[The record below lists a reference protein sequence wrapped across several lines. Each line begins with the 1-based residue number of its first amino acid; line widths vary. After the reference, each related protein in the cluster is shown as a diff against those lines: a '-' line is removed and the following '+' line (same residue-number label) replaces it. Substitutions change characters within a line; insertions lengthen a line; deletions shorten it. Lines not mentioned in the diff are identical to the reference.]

1 MELPDGFWS
10 KVNVSEQHK
19 QLVRAALTELK
30 YEKMKDQ
37 TRKVFSD
44 PKNVSGI
51 VQDEQIIKVE
61 PTYHQVAF
69 YGISNKFC
77 LSRRGSF
84 NPRYRNNRFLVEPAV
99 MEGNLVKI
107 QRDQMAV
114 LYLREKISKGKIS
127 KYNVCVSIY
136 HWTKQ
141 YPNSYK
147 RKLKQRMSLKFHY

>member
-1 MELPDGFWS
+1 
-10 KVNVSEQHK
+10 
-19 QLVRAALTELK
+19 
-30 YEKMKDQ
+30 MKDQ

-44 PKNVSGI
+44 PKNFSGI

-61 PTYHQVAF
+61 PTYHQGAF

-77 LSRRGSF
+77 LSKRGCF

-99 MEGNLVKI
+99 MVGSLVKI

-114 LYLREKISKGKIS
+114 LYLREKIPKGKIS
-127 KYNVCVSIY
+127 KCNVCVSIY

-147 RKLKQRMSLKFHY
+147 RKLKQRVSLKFHY